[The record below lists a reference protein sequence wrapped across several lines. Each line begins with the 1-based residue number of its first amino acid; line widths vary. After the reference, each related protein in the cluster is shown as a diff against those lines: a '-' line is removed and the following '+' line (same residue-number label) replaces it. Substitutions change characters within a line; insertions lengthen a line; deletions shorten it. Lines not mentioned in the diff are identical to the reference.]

1 MTALQTSEA
10 DCKPRR
16 VFHYHFTQWP
26 DHGVPASKLCLISFI
41 KRVRKQHPPEGPPLV
56 VHCSAGVGR
65 TGTFI
70 VLDTML
76 QRMEIEGDLKVYDFV
91 TQLRKRRTLM
101 VQNIVSAWPLD
112 HSTVSHTVCHYRLST
127 YTFMML
133 YQNTLHVETLHSLS

>member
-1 MTALQTSEA
+1 MIAFQTSEEG
-10 DCKPRR
+10 CKPRR
-16 VFHYHFTQWP
+16 VLHYHFTQWP

-76 QRMEIEGDLKVYDFV
+76 QRMAIEGDLKVYDFV

-101 VQNIVSAWPLD
+101 VQNMVSTRT
-112 HSTVSHTVCHYRLST
+112 HQS
-127 YTFMML
+127 
-133 YQNTLHVETLHSLS
+133 